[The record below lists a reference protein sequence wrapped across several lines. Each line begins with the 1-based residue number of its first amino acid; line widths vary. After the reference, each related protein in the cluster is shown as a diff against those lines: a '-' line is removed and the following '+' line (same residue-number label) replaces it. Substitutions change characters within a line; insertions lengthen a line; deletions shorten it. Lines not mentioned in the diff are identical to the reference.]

1 MAVEYAGILAAVSL
15 MAITLTGAYGKS
27 ISAVFT
33 TSGAGV
39 AAVAKAA
46 KAQKV
51 SPAGAK
57 TAYNRAP
64 YRKPVL
70 KYLYA
75 LGWIGGT
82 KNPGQCGLTLLG
94 QDAAKDQA
102 ARRAARER
110 EARGAAQEARR
121 QRLRR
126 CERTDERRRLRL
138 RVNCAQ
144 DRKSAGAEF
153 PVARD
158 P

>member
-94 QDAAKDQA
+94 QDAAKEQA
-102 ARRAARER
+102 AREMRANTKLVMQLRKR
-110 EARGAAQEARR
+110 SVSVAAAANAV
-121 QRLRR
+121 
-126 CERTDERRRLRL
+126 TSG
-138 RVNCAQ
+138 VVSACA
-144 DRKSAGAEF
+144 
-153 PVARD
+153 
-158 P
+158 

>member
-15 MAITLTGAYGKS
+15 MAITLTGAFGKNV
-27 ISAVFT
+27 SAVFN
-33 TSGAGV
+33 SSSVGV

-57 TAYNRAP
+57 SAYTKAP
-64 YRKPVL
+64 YRKPAL

-94 QDAAKDQA
+94 QGAARDAAAHEMRGNAKLVGQLKRRGISVSA
-102 ARRAARER
+102 AANAVTKGVVS
-110 EARGAAQEARR
+110 A
-121 QRLRR
+121 
-126 CERTDERRRLRL
+126 
-138 RVNCAQ
+138 CA
-144 DRKSAGAEF
+144 
-153 PVARD
+153 
-158 P
+158 